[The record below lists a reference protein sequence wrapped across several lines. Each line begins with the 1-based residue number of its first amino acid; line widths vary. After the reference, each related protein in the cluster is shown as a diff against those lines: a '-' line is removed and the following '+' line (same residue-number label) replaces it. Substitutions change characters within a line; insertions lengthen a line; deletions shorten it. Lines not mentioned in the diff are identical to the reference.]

1 MSELATPTYL
11 IDNLSRT
18 SLLKDAKLSVLTLV
32 IGQLPEKLNPES
44 FVDSSLDQ
52 LFSNKDICS
61 FIASNDE
68 VRGRIYRSMP
78 KLIPIQKLCTSPEIL
93 DHMSHMSGFAPHGFI
108 CTNINVRIDFPS
120 LSLQNKFN
128 LPFHQDFLYA
138 NEFVTPTKSYVLWL
152 SLLDET
158 RKTGGLRFVTDI
170 SEINGLIPH
179 ESRINKAGGAP
190 HWELVDQYSCPN
202 TLHLNK
208 DEYLL
213 FDMRHPHASG
223 FNLHDYLPRITLQAR
238 YSSSEHDGF
247 MSYIHE
253 IRSVQSQPT

>member
-1 MSELATPTYL
+1 
-11 IDNLSRT
+11 
-18 SLLKDAKLSVLTLV
+18 
-32 IGQLPEKLNPES
+32 
-44 FVDSSLDQ
+44 
-52 LFSNKDICS
+52 
-61 FIASNDE
+61 
-68 VRGRIYRSMP
+68 MP

-170 SEINGLIPH
+170 SEINGLIV
-179 ESRINKAGGAP
+179 SG
-190 HWELVDQYSCPN
+190 
-202 TLHLNK
+202 
-208 DEYLL
+208 LL
-213 FDMRHPHASG
+213 LA
-223 FNLHDYLPRITLQAR
+223 
-238 YSSSEHDGF
+238 SSSFESATSTGPTGPPGECDG
-247 MSYIHE
+247 STCRHKQC
-253 IRSVQSQPT
+253 SV